1 MAFLEARKISK
12 AFRLDPPRRGQR
24 SLTNTEAEDTRAVS
38 ALQDVSFR
46 LEGGASLGIIGSN
59 GSGKSTLLKVLAG
72 VMSPSAGEVV
82 RQGRL
87 STILGLAAGTMPQ
100 LSGWDNI
107 VLFGR
112 LLGESARRTRQ
123 VAEQVAEFSGLG
135 RALHWPVRTY
145 SSGMLLRLG
154 FSAAVHL
161 LEFDILLVD
170 EVIAVGDL
178 VFQKRCVAKMQELR
192 TREGRI
198 LVIATH
204 NLGDVGALC
213 DRIMLLDNG
222 RVAIEGKTEDVLR
235 HYWRD
240 CERAL
245 SRIEGF
251 RNPLEV
257 PQIYGED
264 LATIRLEKVRFV
276 GRDGQESTSF
286 TSGEPLT
293 VCIDY
298 VAQAEVDNP
307 LFRVQFHRN
316 DGILVHGTNTYR
328 KGPERSRVAEGRG
341 TLRLHYPSFRLLQ
354 GDYYVSV
361 GVWPDEYR
369 SMLVN
374 QAFDF
379 HERAYV
385 IAVESRIE
393 QGAGVLFQEA
403 EWSWADAGQENE
415 RE

>member
-1 MAFLEARKISK
+1 
-12 AFRLDPPRRGQR
+12 
-24 SLTNTEAEDTRAVS
+24 
-38 ALQDVSFR
+38 
-46 LEGGASLGIIGSN
+46 
-59 GSGKSTLLKVLAG
+59 
-72 VMSPSAGEVV
+72 
-82 RQGRL
+82 
-87 STILGLAAGTMPQ
+87 
-100 LSGWDNI
+100 
-107 VLFGR
+107 
-112 LLGESARRTRQ
+112 
-123 VAEQVAEFSGLG
+123 
-135 RALHWPVRTY
+135 
-145 SSGMLLRLG
+145 
-154 FSAAVHL
+154 
-161 LEFDILLVD
+161 
-170 EVIAVGDL
+170 
-178 VFQKRCVAKMQELR
+178 
-192 TREGRI
+192 
-198 LVIATH
+198 
-204 NLGDVGALC
+204 
-213 DRIMLLDNG
+213 
-222 RVAIEGKTEDVLR
+222 VAIEGKTEDVLR

-393 QGAGVLFQEA
+393 QGAGVLFQES